1 MKDHPLIVLVESLLK
16 IKKNRYQLHDILNL
30 LKTGLY
36 TADHLALQDVY
47 KFEYYS
53 LQRNVRGKSKFNQ
66 AFENHGPEKI
76 RRLLVGER
84 SPLQVFLETK
94 KTKGTTWVK
103 KFQAFL
109 ETGLVKVS
117 LEQLYFASE
126 AAANFEKSSEH
137 LEVWKLLMT
146 VLEEFT
152 AVFGMATLSIQE
164 FLEIIESGIKN
175 ASYRLVPANV
185 DVVQVKSYELVEP
198 HTADYVFAIGLTASN
213 FPKQKTKFK
222 FIVR

>member
-1 MKDHPLIVLVESLLK
+1 M
-16 IKKNRYQLHDILNL
+16 
-30 LKTGLY
+30 
-36 TADHLALQDVY
+36 
-47 KFEYYS
+47 
-53 LQRNVRGKSKFNQ
+53 
-66 AFENHGPEKI
+66 
-76 RRLLVGER
+76 
-84 SPLQVFLETK
+84 
-94 KTKGTTWVK
+94 WVK

-109 ETGLVKVS
+109 ETGLVKVN

-152 AVFGMATLSIQE
+152 AVFGMTTLSIQE
-164 FLEIIESGIKN
+164 FLDIIESGIKN

-198 HTADYVFAIGLTASN
+198 HTADYVFAIGLTATN
-213 FPKQKTKFK
+213 FPKQKQNLSLLSDEERAAINRNLRETDRIQYVDEPA
-222 FIVR
+222 FINGKKNSFTAVQLFNTAIKN